1 MSNPFLFDDD
11 EGDVAADPASNPF
24 LQDAPAESVE
34 FQTADNPFFAQT
46 AQTINPF
53 ADYGSESAPAAPD
66 TSQAIENIPVTT
78 ASTARVNVD
87 SVMSFFGT
95 TIKDEEEDHE
105 TQSIYNAAQAE
116 QKKAGPAPPPRPNPP
131 NQATQDLIST
141 IADQLDQTSSHL
153 LGRIPVTRTP
163 SPVSM
168 RDLHSPSP
176 TPECADL
183 LDVTEH
189 LELDQVDTDIV
200 GNGLSNDNPFADIGD
215 VPLAGHSIEQAILQ
229 SQSTIP
235 ASIPAKVLP
244 PVRPPR
250 PTPPRRPSP
259 PTHPVQ
265 PAAAPTEVAKPNDAD
280 ADLFDMFGTTSAP
293 KAQPNVPKSNQDIM
307 NLFTAPPKNTVA
319 ETQHDLL
326 TSDIFSMA
334 NDAPI
339 PTNLPSVL
347 PNPKPPAPPKP
358 RPPVVLRNQ
367 NGHKAEPKA
376 EIASVEIASAEI
388 ASAEPAPPAAAV
400 QSIQVVEE
408 PPIIPQI
415 DALPIENDKNDS
427 FSDHSSAVS
436 SNIAIS
442 DVASPFHS
450 TNAPTG
456 DYLKNA
462 QPPVSREEI
471 VTSYINQTA
480 HAMPAADA
488 NPFGSPEAIAQPSIL
503 ATYQRDSDKF
513 DAFAAKF
520 DSVKKEDA
528 TLLDGFG
535 VANQGNSGYKSPAP
549 AADGKL
555 IRFCK

>member
-24 LQDAPAESVE
+24 LQDAPAESAE
-34 FQTADNPFFAQT
+34 FETADNPFFSQT
-46 AQTINPF
+46 AQTANPF
-53 ADYGSESAPAAPD
+53 ADYGNETASAVTETSEVVTDKPVVTAPTAAAAP
-66 TSQAIENIPVTT
+66 NL
-78 ASTARVNVD
+78 D
-87 SVMSFFGT
+87 SAMSFFGT

-116 QKKAGPAPPPRPNPP
+116 QKKGMPAPPPRPNPP

-189 LELDQVDTDIV
+189 LELDQSTTDVD
-200 GNGLSNDNPFADIGD
+200 NGLRNDNPFADIGD
-215 VPLAGHSIEQAILQ
+215 EPQVASIDHTLFE
-229 SQSTIP
+229 SQSTVP
-235 ASIPAKVLP
+235 ASVPAKVLP
-244 PVRPPR
+244 PARPPR

-259 PTHPVQ
+259 PSHTVQ
-265 PAAAPTEVAKPNDAD
+265 QTAESTEVVNPHDSD
-280 ADLFDMFGTTSAP
+280 ADLFDMFGTGAAP
-293 KAQPNVPKSNQDIM
+293 KSQPNVPKSNQDIM
-307 NLFTAPPKNTVA
+307 NLFSAPPTNTVA
-319 ETQHDLL
+319 EQPHDLL

-339 PTNLPSVL
+339 TTNLPSVL

-367 NGHKAEPKA
+367 NGHGAEPKTETAPIEA
-376 EIASVEIASAEI
+376 EL
-388 ASAEPAPPAAAV
+388 PAAKV
-400 QSIQVVEE
+400 HPIQLVEE
-408 PPIIPQI
+408 PPVVPQI
-415 DALPIENDKNDS
+415 DALPIENDKNES

-436 SNIAIS
+436 SNIAVS

-456 DYLKNA
+456 DYLNNA
-462 QPPVSREEI
+462 QSPVSREEI

-480 HAMPAADA
+480 QAMPAADA
-488 NPFGSPEAIAQPSIL
+488 NPFGSPPEAIVKPLIPIV
-503 ATYQRDSDKF
+503 YHKDNDDF

-520 DSVKKEDA
+520 DSVKKEDT

-535 VANQGNSGYKSPAP
+535 VASQGNSGYKSPAP
-549 AADGKL
+549 AADGKF
-555 IRFCK
+555 IHFYQQCYYRF

>member
-11 EGDVAADPASNPF
+11 EGDVAADPPSNPF
-24 LQDAPAESVE
+24 LQDAPAASAE
-34 FQTADNPFFAQT
+34 FQEVDNPFFAQT

-53 ADYGSESAPAAPD
+53 ADYGSESTPVAPD
-66 TSQAIENIPVTT
+66 TSQNIENIPT
-78 ASTARVNVD
+78 ASTAIATAPTAAANVD
-87 SVMSFFGT
+87 SAMSFFGT
-95 TIKDEEEDHE
+95 TIKDEEEDQE
-105 TQSIYNAAQAE
+105 THSIYSAAQAE

-153 LGRIPVTRTP
+153 LERIPVTRTP

-189 LELDQVDTDIV
+189 LELDQTDTDV
-200 GNGLSNDNPFADIGD
+200 GNGLSNENPFADIGNEPQAD
-215 VPLAGHSIEQAILQ
+215 HSIDQTIFE
-229 SQSTIP
+229 SQSTVP

-250 PTPPRRPSP
+250 PTPPLRPSP
-259 PTHPVQ
+259 PSHTAQ
-265 PAAAPTEVAKPNDAD
+265 GAAAPVEVAEPNDAD
-280 ADLFDMFGTTSAP
+280 ADLFDMFGTNSTP
-293 KAQPNVPKSNQDIM
+293 KSQPYVPKSNQDIM
-307 NLFTAPPKNTVA
+307 NLFSAPPKTTVA
-319 ETQHDLL
+319 EPEHDLL

-339 PTNLPSVL
+339 STNLPSVL

-367 NGHKAEPKA
+367 NGHEAKAKA
-376 EIASVEIASAEI
+376 KIATAKPEF
-388 ASAEPAPPAAAV
+388 PAAAV
-400 QSIQVVEE
+400 HPIQVVEE

-415 DALPIENDKNDS
+415 DAISIENDKNDS
-427 FSDHSSAVS
+427 FSDQSSAVS
-436 SNIAIS
+436 SNIAVS

-450 TNAPTG
+450 ANAPTG
-456 DYLKNA
+456 DYLKGT
-462 QPPVSREEI
+462 QSPISRQEI
-471 VTSYINQTA
+471 VTSYIIQTA
-480 HAMPAADA
+480 QAMPAADA
-488 NPFGSPEAIAQPSIL
+488 NPFGSPEAIVQPSIPII
-503 ATYQRDSDKF
+503 YQKNSDEF

-520 DSVKKEDA
+520 DSVKKDDA
-528 TLLDGFG
+528 ALLDGFG
-535 VANQGNSGYKSPAP
+535 AAIQGNSGYKSPAP
-549 AADGKL
+549 VADGKL
-555 IRFCK
+555 ILFFF